1 MNRAAV
7 IFAMVTALCLG
18 ASFGFVGGILFT
30 RHHLRPEWPPHFD
43 ERLPHRMRGGGP
55 EEHGVPSARFLVP
68 RLQRVLGLSREQAE
82 AIRIEIDSTRGEFA
96 KVRDSLHVR
105 IARHLTAEQ
114 LQHWRSMMMRER
126 FPGEPGGPRPR
137 TLRAEPG
144 REGDTPR

>member
-7 IFAMVTALCLG
+7 ILALVSALCLG
-18 ASFGFVGGILFT
+18 ASLGFVSGIVFT
-30 RHHLRPEWPPHFD
+30 RYHLRDDGLSHFD
-43 ERLPHRMRGGGP
+43 ERRARMMHRGGP

-105 IARHLTAEQ
+105 IARHLTPEQ
-114 LQHWRSMMMRER
+114 LRHWRSMMLRER
-126 FPGEPGGPRPR
+126 FPGGPRPR

-144 REGDTPR
+144 REGDTAR